1 MYKSFFNLQLN
12 PFEISPDP
20 HFFYP
25 TPCHYEAI
33 ANLYHAIQ
41 GRKGLVVITG
51 EVGTGKTLL
60 VRCLLE
66 KLGNDRVQCAYVFN
80 PLLGPLEFLRYVT
93 VDLGLPTGRDDKGDL
108 LQRLNSFLIQRHN
121 QGQTAV
127 LILDEAH
134 LLSSEVLEET
144 RLLSNLETA
153 RGKLLQIALVGQPE
167 FDEKLD
173 SSEMRQL
180 KQRIALRCTL
190 KPLKWEETR
199 AYIQWRLKRAGATG
213 TPSIFTEESL
223 KVVYE
228 HSGGLPRLINT
239 ICENAL
245 ISAFAVG
252 TQSVPPYLV
261 EEACA
266 DLCITARA
274 PAVLPINEEVSSEPV
289 EERLGESKREPLDI
303 SVGAKK
309 RHGEQRN
316 EGSEQALE
324 EGQ

>member
-80 PLLGPLEFLRYVT
+80 PILGPLEFLRYVT
-93 VDLGLPTGRDDKGDL
+93 ADLGLPAGRNDKGDL

-134 LLSSEVLEET
+134 LLSSEVLEES

-199 AYIQWRLKRAGATG
+199 AYIQWRLKRAGASA
-213 TPSIFTEESL
+213 TPSIFTADSL
-223 KVVYE
+223 RVVYE
-228 HSGGLPRLINT
+228 YSRGLPRLINT

-245 ISAFAVG
+245 ISGFAAG
-252 TQSVPPYLV
+252 TRSISPYLV

-266 DLCITARA
+266 DLRIT
-274 PAVLPINEEVSSEPV
+274 PGTPVSNDEEASFETV
-289 EERLGESKREPLDI
+289 EKSVDQTNCEPLDAL
-303 SVGAKK
+303 VGSKE
-309 RHGEQRN
+309 RPGQQHN
-316 EGSEQALE
+316 EESEQVPE

>member
-1 MYKSFFNLQLN
+1 MYKTFFNLQLN

-66 KLGNDRVQCAYVFN
+66 KLGKDNIRFAYVFN
-80 PLLGPLEFLRYVT
+80 PILGPLEFLRYVAA
-93 VDLGLPTGRDDKGDL
+93 DLGLPAGQNDKSDL
-108 LQRLNSFLIQRHN
+108 LQRLNSFLIQRHQ

-127 LILDEAH
+127 LVLDEAH
-134 LLSSEVLEET
+134 LLSSEVLEES
-144 RLLSNLETA
+144 RLLSNLETT

-167 FDEKLD
+167 LDGKLD

-190 KPLKWEETR
+190 KPLRWEDTKD
-199 AYIQWRLKRAGATG
+199 YIQWRLRRAGASA
-213 TPSIFTEESL
+213 TPAIFAEESL
-223 KVVYE
+223 RVIYE
-228 HSGGLPRLINT
+228 YSRGLPRLINT

-245 ISAFAVG
+245 ISGFAAG
-252 TQSVPPYLV
+252 TRSIPPSLV

-266 DLCITARA
+266 DLRITPATPVSNDEQASFETVEKPLDQSDRA
-274 PAVLPINEEVSSEPV
+274 PLDASVGSR
-289 EERLGESKREPLDI
+289 ERLGQQHKD
-303 SVGAKK
+303 K
-309 RHGEQRN
+309 
-316 EGSEQALE
+316 EGSEQVLRE
-324 EGQ
+324 SQ

>member
-1 MYKSFFNLQLN
+1 VYKTFFNLQLN
-12 PFEISPDP
+12 PFEVSPDP

-66 KLGNDRVQCAYVFN
+66 KLGRDRVQCAYVFN
-80 PLLGPLEFLRYVT
+80 PILGPLEFLRYVAA
-93 VDLGLPTGRDDKGDL
+93 DLGLPASPNDKCDL
-108 LQRLNSFLIQRHN
+108 LQHLNSFLIQRHH
-121 QGQTAV
+121 QGQTV
-127 LILDEAH
+127 VIVLDEAH
-134 LLSSEVLEET
+134 LLSSEVLEES
-144 RLLSNLETA
+144 RLLSNLETT

-167 FDEKLD
+167 LDEKLD

-190 KPLKWEETR
+190 RPLRWEDTKD
-199 AYIQWRLKRAGATG
+199 YIQWRLKRAGASA
-213 TPSIFTEESL
+213 TPLIFAEESL
-223 KVVYE
+223 RVVYE
-228 HSGGLPRLINT
+228 YSRGLPRLINT

-245 ISAFAVG
+245 ISGFAAG
-252 TQSVPPYLV
+252 TRSIPAYLV

-266 DLCITARA
+266 DLRITPGT
-274 PAVLPINEEVSSEPV
+274 PASNDEGASFVAV
-289 EERLGESKREPLDI
+289 EKRVDQTNREPLDAK
-303 SVGAKK
+303 VGSKE
-309 RHGEQRN
+309 RLEQRHN
-316 EGSEQALE
+316 EGTEQVLE

>member
-1 MYKSFFNLQLN
+1 VYKSFFNLQLN

-66 KLGNDRVQCAYVFN
+66 KLGTDRVQCAYVFN
-80 PLLGPLEFLRYVT
+80 PILGPLEFLHYIT
-93 VDLGLPTGRDDKGDL
+93 ADLGLPPGRDDKGDL
-108 LQRLNSFLIQRHN
+108 LQRLNSFLIQHHN

-134 LLSSEVLEET
+134 LLSSEVLEES

-153 RGKLLQIALVGQPE
+153 GGKLLQIALVGQPE

-190 KPLKWEETR
+190 KPLKWEETK
-199 AYIQWRLKRAGATG
+199 AYIEWRLKRAGANG
-213 TPSIFTEESL
+213 YPSIFAEESL
-223 KVVYE
+223 RVVYE
-228 HSGGLPRLINT
+228 HSRGLPRLINT

-245 ISAFAVG
+245 ISAFAIG
-252 TQSVPPYLV
+252 TRSVPPYLV

-266 DLCITARA
+266 DLRITARA
-274 PAVLPINEEVSSEPV
+274 PAVLADNEEVSFERV
-289 EERLGESKREPLDI
+289 EERVDQSNREPLNA
-303 SVGAKK
+303 SVGAKE
-309 RHGEQRN
+309 RLVQHRN

-324 EGQ
+324 ESQ